1 MVQKTETPKNGT
13 SGHLETLKA
22 VYDFMTKNGLESVE
36 MTEEGAQIK
45 LVRRKAATAQVPVA
59 VPVAVGG
66 AVHAAPSSAPVSH
79 PQYTPPPAVPA
90 GPTIKSPMMGIFYRA
105 PSPSSPP
112 FVKDGETVKP
122 GEVIC
127 MIEAMKVFNEIK
139 AEFPCVLIKV
149 LVENGKPV
157 KAGQDLFSVAR

>member
-1 MVQKTETPKNGT
+1 MVKKIETPKNGA
-13 SGHLETLKA
+13 SGQLETLQA

-45 LVRRKAATAQVPVA
+45 LVRRKAGTVSVPVA

-66 AVHAAPSSAPVSH
+66 AAQAAPSSAPV
-79 PQYTPPPAVPA
+79 PRYTPPPAAPA

-112 FVKDGETVKP
+112 FAKDGETVKP
-122 GEVIC
+122 GQVIC

-139 AEFPCVLIKV
+139 AEFPSVLINV

-157 KAGQDLFSVAR
+157 KAGQDLFTVSR

>member
-1 MVQKTETPKNGT
+1 MVKKTETPKNGAA
-13 SGHLETLKA
+13 GQLETLKA

-45 LVRRKAATAQVPVA
+45 LVRRKAATVQVPVA
-59 VPVAVGG
+59 VPVAVG
-66 AVHAAPSSAPVSH
+66 AAAYAAASSAP
-79 PQYTPPPAVPA
+79 TPHSAPSPVAPA
-90 GPTIKSPMMGIFYRA
+90 GPVIKSPMMGIFYRA

-122 GEVIC
+122 GQVIC

-139 AEFPCVLIKV
+139 AEFPCTIVKC

-157 KAGQDLFSVAR
+157 KSGQDLIIVAR

>member
-1 MVQKTETPKNGT
+1 MVKKTQTPKNGA
-13 SGHLETLKA
+13 SGPLETLKA

-36 MTEEGAQIK
+36 MIEDGAQIK
-45 LVRRKAATAQVPVA
+45 LVRRKAVTAQVPVA

-66 AVHAAPSSAPVSH
+66 AAYAAPSS
-79 PQYTPPPAVPA
+79 TPAAHFSSPAAPA
-90 GPTIKSPMMGIFYRA
+90 GPTVKSPMMGIFYRA

-112 FVKDGETVKP
+112 FVKDGEHVKS
-122 GEVIC
+122 GQVIC

-139 AEFPCVLIKV
+139 ADFPCVIVKV

-157 KAGQDLFSVAR
+157 KAGQDLYIVQR